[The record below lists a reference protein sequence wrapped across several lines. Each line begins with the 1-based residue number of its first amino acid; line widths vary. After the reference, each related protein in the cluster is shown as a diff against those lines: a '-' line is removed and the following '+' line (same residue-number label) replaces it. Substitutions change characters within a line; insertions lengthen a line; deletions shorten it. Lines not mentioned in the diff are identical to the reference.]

1 MTKTLKHVHCACLI
15 VISSLLISSFV
26 AADPLLSLQQNTYIY
41 PLQDAYISSN
51 FGMRTHP
58 IKKLRRHHSGID
70 LAADSD
76 APIRAMTEGRV
87 IYADPHGG
95 YGKLVVIEHGNGL
108 TSHYGHC
115 NEVLVRP
122 GQAVL
127 AGQLIGRVGKTGTA
141 TGNHLHLEIRKDGKA
156 QDPIKFFPALVKPA
170 KG

>member
-1 MTKTLKHVHCACLI
+1 MILTLKQLHCACVLI
-15 VISSLLISSFV
+15 ISSLLLSSLV
-26 AADPLLSLQQNTYIY
+26 VADPLLSLQQNTYIY
-41 PLQDAYISSN
+41 PLQDADISSK
-51 FGMRTHP
+51 FGMRRHP
-58 IKKLRRHHSGID
+58 IKKLRRYHSGID
-70 LAADSD
+70 LAADSA
-76 APIRAMTEGRV
+76 APIRAIAGGHV

-95 YGKLVVIEHGNGL
+95 YGKLVVIKHKNGL

-115 NEVLVRP
+115 NEILVQP

-156 QDPIKFFPALVKPA
+156 QDPIKFFPGLVKPA